1 MLPSVIAHCDW
12 SIDARKRWMAVAVHR
27 AGRLELSAPE
37 PVGDTSTLIERL
49 QARAVSGG
57 PLLLGFDFPIGL
69 PQAYARK
76 TGLVSFRGFLDVVGT
91 DGWADWFCVATA
103 AEDITLRRPFYPARP
118 GGTRRSQLFEALALA
133 PADLLRLC
141 EQPAPGRQ
149 TPAMLFWTL
158 GGNQVGKAAIT
169 GWREVIL
176 PHRYR
181 IGLWPFDG
189 RLVDLLQRHAV
200 VVTETYPGDAYGQIG
215 IARRPVWS
223 KRSHWGRLS
232 VAGYLRQWLAA
243 HERVTANAAL
253 AASIEAGFGAD
264 AAGEDR
270 FDCTVGLMAMID
282 IALGLRGEG
291 APPNDRVTTWEGW
304 ILGRSAL

>member
-1 MLPSVIAHCDW
+1 MQPSIIAHCDW
-12 SIDARKRWMAVAVHR
+12 SIDARKRWMAVAVNR

-49 QARAVSGG
+49 QARALGQG

-76 TGLVSFRGFLDVVGT
+76 TGLASFRGFLEVVGA
-91 DGWADWFCVATA
+91 DPWADWFNVARSA
-103 AEDITLRRPFYPARP
+103 DDIALTRPFYPARP
-118 GGTRRSQLFEALALA
+118 GGTRRSHLFEALAIP

-141 EQPAPGRQ
+141 EHPAPGRQ

-176 PHRYR
+176 PHRHR

-189 RLVDLLQRHAV
+189 FLFGLLEHHVV
-200 VVTETYPGDAYGQIG
+200 VVTETYPGDAYGQLG
-215 IARRPVWS
+215 IPRRPVWS
-223 KRSHWGRLS
+223 KRSREGRLS
-232 VAGYLRQWLAA
+232 TTGHLRRWLAA
-243 HERVTANAAL
+243 HKSVSPATAL
-253 AASIEAGFGAD
+253 IESIDTGFGAD

-270 FDCTVGLMAMID
+270 FDCTIGLMAMID
-282 IALGLRGEG
+282 VVLGLRGEG
-291 APPNDRVTTWEGW
+291 APADERVTTWEGW
-304 ILGRSAL
+304 ILGRPAL